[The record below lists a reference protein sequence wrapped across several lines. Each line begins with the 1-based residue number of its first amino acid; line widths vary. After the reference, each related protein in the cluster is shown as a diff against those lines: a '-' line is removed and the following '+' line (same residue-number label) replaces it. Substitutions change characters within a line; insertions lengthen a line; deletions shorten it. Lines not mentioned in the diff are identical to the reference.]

1 MALTHSAR
9 ARGPPEKPARP
20 SSRCSKHTGSC
31 YTLQENSL
39 ESEREGR
46 RACIGDSQRR
56 GQRNGNENY
65 AWQITEFT
73 AATRP
78 PDSRH
83 PHRATARPEQMAE
96 RARV

>member
-39 ESEREGR
+39 ESEREGT
-46 RACIGDSQRR
+46 RACMGDYKRR
-56 GQRNGNENY
+56 GQGNGNSSY
-65 AWQITEFT
+65 ACQTTEFT
-73 AATRP
+73 AATSP
-78 PDSRH
+78 PASRH
-83 PHRATARPEQMAE
+83 PHRATARPGQMARE
-96 RARV
+96 QE